1 MRVKAVSQRRG
12 HSFSKDPALQIT
24 LLEGEGVAGDG
35 HLGKTVQHRSRVAKN
50 PDQPN
55 LRQVHLLSQEIFN
68 ELAQQGFAVSPGDL
82 GENVF
87 TQGID
92 LLRLSEGAQLR
103 LGAEAVIE
111 ITGLRNPCSQ
121 LDAFQ
126 PGLMSALRGRDACGG
141 IVRKAGV
148 MAIVVRGGD
157 VAPGDTIQVVRQ
169 PIKFKPLQAV

>member
-1 MRVKAVSQRRG
+1 MRVSAVSQRRG

-24 LLEGEGVAGDG
+24 LIAGEGVAGDG
-35 HLGKTVQHRSRVAKN
+35 HQGTTVQHRSRVAKN

-55 LRQVHLLSQEIFN
+55 LRQVHLLSQEIFE
-68 ELAQQGFAVSPGDL
+68 ELAAKGFDVAPGDL

-92 LLRLSEGAQLR
+92 LLGLSEGVQLK
-103 LGAEAVIE
+103 LGRDAVIE

-126 PGLMSALRGRDACGG
+126 PGLMSALRGRDASGG
-141 IVRKAGV
+141 VVRKAGV
-148 MAIVVRGGD
+148 MAIVISGGD
-157 VAPGDTIQVVRQ
+157 VAPGDTITVVSEPVPRRSLQ
-169 PIKFKPLQAV
+169 PV